1 MRLVRKEMFEAGLR
15 TNARADTQEGG
26 THPLPAGTG
35 LTSPTE
41 ITLSKALRVRQVSEV
56 RAQLANPGTTG
67 AAHLRRI
74 ATIQFHPA
82 IGAIHIVIGQGRHG
96 Q

>member
-1 MRLVRKEMFEAGLR
+1 MHALIHRKA
-15 TNARADTQEGG
+15 ARR
-26 THPLPAGTG
+26 PLPAGTG
-35 LTSPTE
+35 FASPTE

-74 ATIQFHPA
+74 ATIHFHPA